1 MGLSLRGTG
10 VALVTP
16 FNAKKELDLVGLG
29 KLLEHTQNYVDFW
42 VVHGTTG
49 ESVTTNRREKQA
61 VVDFIKANNR
71 NSLPLVYGLG
81 GNSTIQILEF
91 LQDLNTDGIDAFLSV
106 SPYYNKPT
114 QEGIYRH
121 YMSFADASP
130 KPIILYN
137 VPARTGSNM
146 SAETTLKLAQ
156 HPNIIGIKEASGD
169 IQQCM
174 HIIKN
179 KPKDFVLFAGDD
191 ALTVPLI
198 ALGAVGVIAVMA
210 NVFPKTFTEMTDLA
224 LEGKFEAAKNK
235 MFELLDAN
243 ALMFAEGNPV
253 GVKQALA
260 LSGVCSSYVRLP
272 LVEASE
278 QLKARMSKII
288 ETLVESAI

>member
-1 MGLSLRGTG
+1 MTNLNLKGTG

-16 FNAKKELDLVGLG
+16 FNEQKEIDYAGLG
-29 KLLEHTQNYVDFW
+29 RLLKHTQDYVDFW

-61 VVDFIKANNR
+61 VVDFIKANNTNR
-71 NSLPLVYGLG
+71 LPLIYGLG

-91 LQDLNTDGIDAFLSV
+91 LNELNTEGIDAFLSV

-121 YMSFADASP
+121 YMAFADASP

-137 VPARTGSNM
+137 VPARTGSNI
-146 SAETTLKLAQ
+146 SAQTTLRLAS

-169 IQQCM
+169 IAQCM
-174 HIIKN
+174 QIIRD
-179 KPKDFVLFAGDD
+179 KPPGFELFAGDD

-198 ALGAVGVIAVMA
+198 ALGAIGVIAVMA
-210 NVFPKTFTEMTDLA
+210 NAFPKTFTEMTDYA
-224 LEGKFEAAKNK
+224 LEGNFERAKQR

-243 ALMFAEGNPV
+243 VLMFAEGNPV
-253 GVKQALA
+253 GIKQM
-260 LSGVCSSYVRLP
+260 LSLLQICSAEVRLP
-272 LVEASE
+272 LVSAST
-278 QLKARMSKII
+278 QLQEKMQAA
-288 ETLVESAI
+288 LLQNAF